1 MKNIYS
7 FLVAAVAMFAA
18 VSCNKELTNNNLFG
32 GEVITF
38 RASLDGADTK
48 AQLVEGKSQW
58 EANDAITVLNGTSGF
73 KFTTASE
80 GASVNFTYDNSK
92 GDFSGEEFIAVYPAS
107 SGYPYSADLGD
118 KTVNAY
124 IPTWQEAVVDSYHK
138 DAALSV
144 AYTDSDALY
153 FMNAVALLKFTVQNE
168 NVKNVTFVANDNSAV
183 SGNVKVTLNSDGSQ
197 ITSVEGLPTSD
208 LAYNVVYLVPNA
220 WTSDDARFAAYFFGA
235 SGNEWQNMSDSDGDG
250 VYEVAIP
257 AGKNYSSV
265 IFCRM
270 KPDAKVNN
278 WDNKWNQTVDLSLA
292 SGQIFT
298 FKVWEDSAHEN
309 KSNGDWNFGQPK
321 PRTCVELQAKSNE
334 SLQVGETY
342 YMAVAPK
349 VYEAGFSVQLQI
361 GSEDKTTVKTLET
374 SYDITPNMIL
384 NLGELKYVEPLKER
398 GLMFSSSSVTAYM
411 GKEFTAP
418 TLNGE
423 TDGVVYSSSK
433 PEVAVVDAASGIVTL
448 RGAGTTVITASAEET
463 STYLAGE
470 ASYTLSVEKQNRKL
484 EFSSLSATA
493 NMGKEFAP
501 PTLSGQTDGVVYSSS
516 NPEVAV
522 VDAVSGIVTL
532 RGTGI
537 TTITASAEETSTYLA
552 GEVSYTLTVNKQ
564 ERGLAF
570 SKDKVLVIAGSDF
583 TLPTLSGVT
592 DGVTYESTKI
602 SVATVDTEGNVTL
615 LTYGTTTI
623 TATAEETDTY
633 QYESVSYEL
642 EYSPATIKLYVE
654 SEKTGFDM
662 KIYVWD
668 IEGAGLPSNWPGES
682 LSWDSTV
689 GKYYYDFP
697 LDVKGKELSF
707 LINVNGDDCKSANQ
721 KIKFDEYEKTYN
733 LGWKWLYLN
742 PNSNWKQ
749 SNAKFAAY
757 FFTKNVSGEYWQWMM
772 KLEGTSYYGC
782 VIPGSYNN
790 VIFCRM
796 NSSATNMNWDNKW
809 NQTGDLTIPTDGKNL
824 FTVPSSSWDGATS
837 TWSKKSF

>member
-1 MKNIYS
+1 MKKIYS
-7 FLVAAVAMFAA
+7 FLVAAVAIFAA
-18 VSCNKELTNNNLFG
+18 VSCNKELANNNLFG

-38 RASLDGADTK
+38 RASLNGADTK

-80 GASVNFTYDNSK
+80 GASVSFTYDNSK

-361 GSEDKTTVKTLET
+361 GSADKTTVKTLET

-448 RGAGTTVITASAEET
+448 RGAGTAVITASAEET

-470 ASYTLSVEKQNRKL
+470 ASYTLSVEKQNREL

-493 NMGKEFAP
+493 NMGKEFTP

-522 VDAVSGIVTL
+522 VDAVSGVVTL

-592 DGVTYESTKI
+592 DGVTYESTKT

-668 IEGAGLPSNWPGES
+668 IEGADLPSNWPGES

-707 LINVNGDDCKSANQ
+707 LINVNGDECKSANQ

-733 LGWKWLYLN
+733 LGWKWLYLK

-757 FFTKNVSGEYWQWMM
+757 FFTKNVGEYWQWMM
-772 KLEGTSYYGC
+772 KLDTNHYGC
-782 VIPGSYNN
+782 RIPGDYKN

-809 NQTGDLTIPTDGKNL
+809 NQTGDLTVPTNGNNL
-824 FTVPSSSWDGATS
+824 FTLATNAAWDGATT
-837 TWSKKSF
+837 TWSKKTF